1 MVILKKF
8 ELDKRVVILLV
19 ILVVVFLFTR
29 IYGNK
34 KQEESIK
41 NEHEVEETI
50 LSEDTEIIRRKER
63 NIRERTENIGTEIA
77 VEESVESTELEM
89 TVEELVRAFLEV
101 QFNYDNATS
110 NRIDVMKPYVTE
122 GLLGRLDVQSG
133 EYYEIEDG
141 ETAYRS
147 RVNKVDIL
155 RIREV
160 GGITEVAIYTE
171 IGFTVGEYGENV
183 SESLIILGIE
193 KRAEDMRITE
203 QQIKTIQNDLTS
215 HR

>member
-1 MVILKKF
+1 LKKF